1 MPFQTIY
8 TSGTGM
14 LGMEKKLNTVA
25 NNLANTETT
34 AYKKQRC
41 NFEDLYYD
49 NLRYPGSQDINGEF
63 TATGIAIGVGTRV
76 TSIQANFSQGSATQT
91 ERDLDVMIGGE
102 GFFRTLD
109 PITNEMYYTRAG
121 NFNINANGLLVIGSA
136 ETGRPIDPQITIP
149 PGTVKVAVTPTG
161 EVQIWDQA
169 NIQQEQPIGQIMLTT
184 FINPEG
190 LLRVGENMYRE
201 TASSGPPTE
210 TQPMDGNGS
219 GILKQGYLEMS
230 NVSPVIELID
240 MITSQRAYE
249 LNSKSTQTGDQMLQT
264 VIGIKR

>member
-14 LGMEKKLNTVA
+14 LGMEKKLNTIA
-25 NNLANTETT
+25 NNLSNIETT

-63 TATGIAIGVGTRV
+63 AATGIAIGVGTRV
-76 TSIQANFSQGSATQT
+76 TSVQSVMSEGSLTQT
-91 ERDLDVMIGGE
+91 ERDLDIAIGGE
-102 GFFRTLD
+102 GFFQCTD
-109 PITNEMYYTRAG
+109 PFSNEIFYTRAG
-121 NFNINANGLLVIGSA
+121 NFSVNPNGMLVIGSTH
-136 ETGRPIDPQITIP
+136 TGRLVEPNITVP
-149 PGTVKVAVTPTG
+149 DGVQK
-161 EVQIWDQA
+161 VQIDDSGIVWVVQNGDV
-169 NIQQEQPIGQIMLTT
+169 QQLQNIGQLELAT

-201 TASSGPPTE
+201 TESSGPATLNNPG
-210 TQPMDGNGS
+210 MNGT
-219 GILKQGYLEMS
+219 GILKPQHLEMS
-230 NVSPVIELID
+230 NVAPVIELVD

-264 VIGIKR
+264 VISIKR